1 MIINNL
7 LYKFVIINKEE
18 IYVPVRNN
26 ILLENYKVDL
36 SKKNCTCFFLRLVTL
51 YVQ

>member
-26 ILLENYKVDL
+26 ITWNYKVDL
-36 SKKNCTCFFLRLVTL
+36 
-51 YVQ
+51 